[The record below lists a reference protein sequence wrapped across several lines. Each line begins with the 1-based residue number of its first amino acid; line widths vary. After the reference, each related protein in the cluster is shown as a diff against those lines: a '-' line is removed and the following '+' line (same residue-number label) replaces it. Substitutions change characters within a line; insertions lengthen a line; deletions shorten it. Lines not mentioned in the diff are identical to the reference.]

1 LKQCFKFTKENSS
14 SLGIVYR
21 PIVKVGLRDAKGELF
36 ELSVL
41 VDSGADITIFSRRI
55 GDIMGIDVEKGNEKI
70 FRGIVGELI
79 AYVHKIPISINDR
92 EVETRVAFALSEV
105 PNLLGRLDIF
115 KNFEISFRKEDD
127 LCFND

>member
-1 LKQCFKFTKENSS
+1 MKKCFKFTKENSS

-21 PIVKVGLRDAKGELF
+21 PIIKVGLRDENGEPF

-41 VDSGADITIFSRRI
+41 VDSGADISIFSRRI
-55 GDIMGIDVEKGNEKI
+55 GDIMGIDVEKGEEKI

-92 EVETRVAFALSEV
+92 EVDTRVAFALSEV

-127 LCFND
+127 LCFSY

>member
-1 LKQCFKFTKENSS
+1 LKKCFKFTKENSS

-21 PIVKVGLRDAKGELF
+21 PIVKVGLRDANGELF
-36 ELSVL
+36 EFGVL
-41 VDSGADITIFSRRI
+41 VDSGADISIFSRRI
-55 GDIMGIDVEKGNEKI
+55 GDIMGINVEKGEEKI

-79 AYVHKIPISINDR
+79 AYVHKIPISINEK
-92 EVETRVAFALSEV
+92 EVETRVAFAISEV

-127 LCFND
+127 LCFSD

>member
-1 LKQCFKFTKENSS
+1 LKKCFKFTKENSS

-21 PIVKVGLRDAKGELF
+21 PIVKVGLRDANGELF

-41 VDSGADITIFSRRI
+41 VDSGADISIFSRRI
-55 GDIMGIDVEKGNEKI
+55 GDIMGMNVEHGEEKI

-79 AYVHKIPISINDR
+79 AYVHKITISINDR

-115 KNFEISFRKEDD
+115 KNFELSFRKEDD
-127 LCFND
+127 LCFID

>member
-1 LKQCFKFTKENSS
+1 MKKCFKFTKENSS

-21 PIVKVGLRDAKGELF
+21 PIVKVGLKDANGDPF
-36 ELSVL
+36 ELGVL
-41 VDSGADITIFSRRI
+41 VDSGADISIFSRRI
-55 GDIMGIDVEKGNEKI
+55 GDIMGINVEMGEEKI

-79 AYVHKIPISINDR
+79 AYVHKIPISITDR
-92 EVETRVAFALSEV
+92 NKSSFC
-105 PNLLGRLDIF
+105 PIHLLGRLDIF

>member
-1 LKQCFKFTKENSS
+1 MKKCFKFTKENSS

-21 PIVKVGLRDAKGELF
+21 PIIKVGLRDANGDPF

-41 VDSGADITIFSRRI
+41 VDSGADISIFSRRI
-55 GDIMGIDVEKGNEKI
+55 GDIMGINVEMGEEKI

-79 AYVHKIPISINDR
+79 AYVHKIPVSINDG

-127 LCFND
+127 LCFNK

>member
-1 LKQCFKFTKENSS
+1 LKKCFKFTKENSS

-21 PIVKVGLRDAKGELF
+21 PIVKVGLRDANGELF
-36 ELSVL
+36 ELTVL
-41 VDSGADITIFSRRI
+41 VDSGADISIFSRRI
-55 GDIMGIDVEKGNEKI
+55 GDIMGIDVEQGEGKI

-79 AYVHKIPISINDR
+79 AYVHKITISINDR

-115 KNFEISFRKEDD
+115 KNFEISFRKKDD
-127 LCFND
+127 LCFSD